1 MKLPMVRMVV
11 VAAAVAFVLP
21 PSVQAQTEPRTEF
34 EGYLFSDV
42 NGNALPDQSDAAVEK
57 ILREGQIVSREK
69 IPVGVTHPRKLV
81 LAYGDRQIHASFKEI
96 DRKEKNKQDRGP
108 GGKTLYRDWRDWYG
122 YDIAAYRL
130 DRLLGLYRV
139 PPTIERQ
146 DKRSIGAVTYWVQ
159 GTLPERER
167 KDQGI
172 EPPDVARF
180 NQQRQTLRLFDNL
193 IANRDS
199 NLGNMLIDGN
209 WRLWFIDFSR
219 SFGTM
224 KKLIYPEAV
233 THCERRMLESL
244 RALDRDAV
252 ERELGEFLSRFEIE
266 ALMKRR
272 DALVKHIDD
281 LIAQQGEELVLFDNR
296 PPTERAPWA
305 DE

>member
-1 MKLPMVRMVV
+1 MSLPWSRI
-11 VAAAVAFVLP
+11 VAAGFIALWALPHAAVAQ
-21 PSVQAQTEPRTEF
+21 PSPRPEF
-34 EGYLFSDV
+34 EGYVFSDV
-42 NGNALPDQSDAAVEK
+42 DGVPLPDQSDEAIER

-96 DRKEKNKQDRGP
+96 DRTEKNKQDRGP

-122 YDIAAYRL
+122 YEIAAYRL

-139 PPTIERQ
+139 PPTVERR
-146 DKRSIGAVTYWVQ
+146 DRRSVGAVAYWVQ
-159 GTLPERER
+159 GSLPERER
-167 KDQGI
+167 QKQGI
-172 EPPDVARF
+172 TAPDVARF
-180 NQQRQTLRLFDNL
+180 NQQRLTLRVFDNL

-219 SFGTM
+219 SFGTS
-224 KKLIYPEAV
+224 KGLIYPEAV
-233 THCERRMLESL
+233 THCERRLLEAL
-244 RALDRDAV
+244 RSLDRDAV
-252 ERELGEFLSRFEIE
+252 ERELGEFLTRFEID

-272 DALVKHIDD
+272 DKLVEHIDG
-281 LIAQQGEELVLFDNR
+281 LIAEQGGELVLFDNR
-296 PPTERAPWA
+296 PPSERAPWA

>member
-1 MKLPMVRMVV
+1 MNLPKSRVV
-11 VAAAVAFVLP
+11 VAAALVAFFLP
-21 PSVQAQTEPRTEF
+21 PASQAQTTSRPEL
-34 EGYLFSDV
+34 EGYVFSDV
-42 NGNALPDQSDAAVEK
+42 NGLALPDQSDEAIEK

-81 LAYGDRQIHASFKEI
+81 LAYGDRQINASFKEI
-96 DRKEKNKQDRGP
+96 DRTERNKQDRGP
-108 GGKTLYRDWRDWYG
+108 GGKTFYRDWRDWYG

-139 PPTIERQ
+139 PPTVERR
-146 DKRSIGAVTYWVQ
+146 DKRSVGAVAYWVQ
-159 GTLPERER
+159 GSLPEFER
-167 KDQGI
+167 QKQGI
-172 EPPDVARF
+172 TAPDVARF
-180 NQQRQTLRLFDNL
+180 NQQRLTLRVFDNL

-219 SFGTM
+219 SFGTSNG
-224 KKLIYPEAV
+224 LIYPEAV
-233 THCERRMLESL
+233 THCERRMLEAL

-252 ERELGEFLSRFEIE
+252 ERELGEFLTRFEIE

-272 DALVKHIDD
+272 DKLLEHIDS
-281 LIAQQGEELVLFDNR
+281 LIAAQGEQLVLFDNR
-296 PPTERAPWA
+296 PPSERAPWA